1 MSQRPQRDDYP
12 AMHRQFRWHVP
23 REFNMADVCMRR
35 WAATPATARRTAIL
49 EHRSAGTAV
58 RYTYGQLQQAA
69 DRLSYALLDLGVQ
82 RGDRVAIVL
91 PHVFQHPVFDAAWL
105 DWTGLMTRKP
115 ITEDHVPLLPNGK
128 INRKA
133 LPVPDLSA
141 VTQAAEKKP
150 ASTGAAGDLTPTEQ
164 VVAGIWESLLGMSGI
179 EPTDNFFDLGG
190 HSLLA
195 AQVVVEIE
203 KQLGVKL
210 PVRHL
215 IFETLRQI
223 AAGCDRAVPA

>member
-1 MSQRPQRDDYP
+1 MDGQIKLRGHRIELGEIEANLVNCPGVRQAVAVAHELAPGDVRLVAHILAEGGQMP
-12 AMHRQFRWHVP
+12 A
-23 REFNMADVCMRR
+23 
-35 WAATPATARRTAIL
+35 
-49 EHRSAGTAV
+49 
-58 RYTYGQLQQAA
+58 AA
-69 DRLSYALLDLGVQ
+69 DLRAHLRA
-82 RGDRVAIVL
+82 VL
-91 PHVFQHPVFDAAWL
+91 PEYMVPQAFVSL
-105 DWTGLMTRKP
+105 
-115 ITEDHVPLLPNGK
+115 DHVPLLPNGK